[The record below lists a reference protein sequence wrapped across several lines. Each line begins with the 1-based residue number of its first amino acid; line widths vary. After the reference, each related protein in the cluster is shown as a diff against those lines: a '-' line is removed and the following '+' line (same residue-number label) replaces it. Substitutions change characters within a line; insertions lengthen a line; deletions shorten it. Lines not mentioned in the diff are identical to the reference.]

1 MATRAW
7 VRRLGT
13 GDEYRIERDAEG
25 SITWASGP
33 FHATADTITGPPT
46 NLPNDPEVVE
56 DMNRNP
62 DDYEDVPTRT
72 IQP

>member
-13 GDEYRIERDAEG
+13 GDQYRIERDAEG

-46 NLPNDPEVVE
+46 NLTERSRGRRGHEPE
-56 DMNRNP
+56 P
-62 DDYEDVPTRT
+62 
-72 IQP
+72 